1 VRGLPRLARWL
12 LPPAA
17 LYLALLLDWRGSW
30 AAAPVVRRR
39 FVSAGPVLAG
49 AARVA
54 LDPPL
59 PVVRAGYG
67 PSRAVATSI
76 HDPLAVRALVLTCGG
91 RSLAIVLAD
100 LVLVPDALARELEAR
115 LVDLRLDGVL
125 MAATHTHSSFGG
137 FDARV
142 LAQAAGTGRY
152 RREVAEGLLS
162 HAAAAVREAHRR
174 RAAVALRT
182 GEARLPGWAL
192 NRSRPGDPVD
202 DALTVVTVEGGGEA
216 TVATLA
222 VVAAHATLRPRIE
235 PQLSAEYP
243 GVAMRRLEASGG
255 LALLLQGAEGDARPP
270 GWGEAA
276 VESAGAYVADHV
288 DAAARAA
295 APAPEALAYA
305 DVEVGLPPAEP
316 EMLRSF
322 LLRRP
327 AGNLLQFL
335 APHRTHVTVVSL
347 GDVVLLGVPGEP
359 TAEAARRL
367 VALLPAG
374 AVQGR
379 KVRVVG
385 LAGGYVGYVEAPE
398 RVRAG
403 QGEGRRAWL
412 APELMDAIGEGLQAG
427 VASVVTPR

>member
-1 VRGLPRLARWL
+1 
-12 LPPAA
+12 
-17 LYLALLLDWRGSW
+17 
-30 AAAPVVRRR
+30 
-39 FVSAGPVLAG
+39 
-49 AARVA
+49 
-54 LDPPL
+54 
-59 PVVRAGYG
+59 
-67 PSRAVATSI
+67 
-76 HDPLAVRALVLTCGG
+76 
-91 RSLAIVLAD
+91 
-100 LVLVPDALARELEAR
+100 
-115 LVDLRLDGVL
+115 
-125 MAATHTHSSFGG
+125 
-137 FDARV
+137 
-142 LAQAAGTGRY
+142 
-152 RREVAEGLLS
+152 
-162 HAAAAVREAHRR
+162 
-174 RAAVALRT
+174 
-182 GEARLPGWAL
+182 
-192 NRSRPGDPVD
+192 
-202 DALTVVTVEGGGEA
+202 
-216 TVATLA
+216 
-222 VVAAHATLRPRIE
+222 
-235 PQLSAEYP
+235 
-243 GVAMRRLEASGG
+243 
-255 LALLLQGAEGDARPP
+255 
-270 GWGEAA
+270 
-276 VESAGAYVADHV
+276 VADHV